1 MASNYPTVL
10 KVADLKATLL
20 SDTNATFTKD
30 LYIMSVD
37 DAAKTVKVK
46 FGGANSGL
54 YYIQLSSTQYGRITK
69 TNLSLTVGSS
79 ITSITPTM
87 GSMFGGTLVTITGI
101 NFSTD
106 PLDNPVKVGPN
117 YCLVLTSSATQ
128 ITCRIVEIT
137 TPVAAT
143 AQNVFVF
150 LKTSEEAK
158 CTNTCLFDYVTPM
171 ATTTGIAAAFDTASQ
186 TTQITVSGSGF
197 DSPAELVLDGVKQ
210 TFVSATDT

>member
-1 MASNYPTVL
+1 MLKTTLTITLASNYPTVL

-69 TNLSLTVGSS
+69 TNLLLTVGSS

-87 GSMFGGTLVTITGI
+87 GSMYGGTLVTITGV
-101 NFSTD
+101 NFSTE

-117 YCLVLTSSATQ
+117 YC
-128 ITCRIVEIT
+128 IV
-137 TPVAAT
+137 
-143 AQNVFVF
+143 
-150 LKTSEEAK
+150 
-158 CTNTCLFDYVTPM
+158 
-171 ATTTGIAAAFDTASQ
+171 
-186 TTQITVSGSGF
+186 
-197 DSPAELVLDGVKQ
+197 
-210 TFVSATDT
+210 